1 MVRYGSEAE
10 AFAARMGLYLKR
22 KLKENRLTQEE
33 FAELFDCD
41 VKSVS
46 RWINGGITS
55 MVKAERIAGYFG
67 DTVRGIVL
75 NEDDASFRFFGG
87 KSDVFSNFLIFLQF
101 FRKFSQIGHFLVWF
115 SDNGRDMM
123 SIHPEKIDFLR
134 KGGCTVFD
142 PRRVVNL

>member
-75 NEDDASFRFFGG
+75 NEDDASFRFFWG
-87 KSDVFSNFLIFLQF
+87 KIRDF
-101 FRKFSQIGHFLVWF
+101 FKFFDFFAIFSQIFANRTFFG
-115 SDNGRDMM
+115 M
-123 SIHPEKIDFLR
+123 
-134 KGGCTVFD
+134 VF
-142 PRRVVNL
+142 R

>member
-75 NEDDASFRFFGG
+75 NEDDASFRFFGR

-101 FRKFSQIGHFLVWF
+101 FRK
-115 SDNGRDMM
+115 
-123 SIHPEKIDFLR
+123 
-134 KGGCTVFD
+134 
-142 PRRVVNL
+142 